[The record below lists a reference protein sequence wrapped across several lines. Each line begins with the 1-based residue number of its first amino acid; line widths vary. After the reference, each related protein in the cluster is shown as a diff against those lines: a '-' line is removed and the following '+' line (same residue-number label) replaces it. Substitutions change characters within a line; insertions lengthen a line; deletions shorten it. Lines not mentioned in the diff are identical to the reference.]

1 VERIGSFFNDMS
13 FKSKILMAFIFIALI
28 PLSVLGIFSYK
39 TIRSML
45 INKETMYLE
54 ATFAQTSQILDS
66 TIGIYDNAIRSLCFN
81 RQLINLNQTNYT
93 SDYDRYESLNFIDDL
108 FVTTQNLVP
117 KVEYIT
123 LFTNSNMGVHGNTVR
138 SMEEIRSSK
147 WYDFISDTAP
157 SWLYDGNRIYC
168 VHPMLDSGTSDRNR
182 SYIVMQIKVE
192 TLEEILR
199 IVDAQ
204 NISVVIRSQGNDVIC
219 NNGNPQDVNELIDQI
234 PSLNELYIDDNQ
246 FVSIKDYVKGT
257 EWMMVMSA
265 SYHDIL
271 MSTYLYS
278 AIVIIIILS
287 CFFVVFVVS
296 IWFSKKMLVR
306 IDELKRNMAEVEDG
320 SFVVNVKSSSKDE
333 IGELIRGFSAMIVK
347 INELIE
353 KNYKAT
359 LEKKVYELKALQAQ
373 INPHFLYNS
382 LSLINWRALRIDAPE
397 ISELAR
403 LLSDFYRT
411 TLNKGN
417 SMTIVRQEM
426 LNIKSYLQIQQIMHN
441 DSFRVEYQ
449 IEDMIGN
456 CFIPNLTLQPLVE
469 NAIVHGLEKSDAPGR
484 LTITAVRKNDDI
496 HIIIK
501 DNGAGIP
508 SPSLENILETESQGG
523 GYGLKNVNQR
533 IKLFFGEEYGMS
545 IESVLE
551 QGTVVTVR
559 IPARYGNNDRKGEEQ
574 TSGARPF

>member
-1 VERIGSFFNDMS
+1 
-13 FKSKILMAFIFIALI
+13 
-28 PLSVLGIFSYK
+28 
-39 TIRSML
+39 
-45 INKETMYLE
+45 
-54 ATFAQTSQILDS
+54 
-66 TIGIYDNAIRSLCFN
+66 
-81 RQLINLNQTNYT
+81 
-93 SDYDRYESLNFIDDL
+93 
-108 FVTTQNLVP
+108 
-117 KVEYIT
+117 
-123 LFTNSNMGVHGNTVR
+123 MGVKT
-138 SMEEIRSSK
+138 
-147 WYDFISDTAP
+147 
-157 SWLYDGNRIYC
+157 
-168 VHPMLDSGTSDRNR
+168 SG
-182 SYIVMQIKVE
+182 IVLFLKLM
-192 TLEEILR
+192 TL
-199 IVDAQ
+199 
-204 NISVVIRSQGNDVIC
+204 
-219 NNGNPQDVNELIDQI
+219 
-234 PSLNELYIDDNQ
+234 
-246 FVSIKDYVKGT
+246 
-257 EWMMVMSA
+257 
-265 SYHDIL
+265 
-271 MSTYLYS
+271 
-278 AIVIIIILS
+278 

-296 IWFSKKMLVR
+296 IRFSKKMLVR

-359 LEKKVYELKALQAQ
+359 VEKKDYELKALQAQ

-411 TLNKGN
+411 TLNRGN

-456 CFIPNLTLQPLVE
+456 CLIPNLTLQPLVE

-496 HIIIK
+496 HIVIK

-508 SPSLENILETESQGG
+508 APSLENILETESQGG